1 MRWTDDQFEAL
12 RSRLGR
18 MRPATIGAA
27 RAVLVEG
34 FDQAEVGRQYGLT
47 RQRVNQIVARVEAVA
62 AGVPRHWVKVACWLP
77 PDVAAQVQSL
87 AERLARAPHDVQAV
101 AQALRQCANEGGH
114 PRPLEQPQGQRET
127 HDNA

>member
-1 MRWTDDQFEAL
+1 
-12 RSRLGR
+12 
-18 MRPATIGAA
+18 MRPAAIEAA

-34 FDQAEVGRQYGLT
+34 FDQAEVARHHGLT
-47 RQRVNQIVARVEAVA
+47 RQRINQIIVRVEAAA
-62 AGVPRHWVKVACWLP
+62 AGAPRNWVRVACWLP
-77 PDVAAQVQSL
+77 PEIAAQVQSL
-87 AERLARAPHDVQAV
+87 AERLARAPGDAQAV